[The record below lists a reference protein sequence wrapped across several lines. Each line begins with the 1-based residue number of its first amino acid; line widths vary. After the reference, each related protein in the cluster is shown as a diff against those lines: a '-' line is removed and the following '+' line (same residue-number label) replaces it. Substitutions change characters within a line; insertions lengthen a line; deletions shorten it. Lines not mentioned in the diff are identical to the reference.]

1 MNLDPAPEV
10 GNFEAAPPLW
20 LLAGDGS
27 TDLDDQRK
35 KIDELKKN
43 NQMYFRYL

>member
-10 GNFEAAPPLW
+10 GNFEAAPPIW

-27 TDLDDQRK
+27 TDLNEQNK
-35 KIDELKKN
+35 KLEELEK
-43 NQMYFRYL
+43 